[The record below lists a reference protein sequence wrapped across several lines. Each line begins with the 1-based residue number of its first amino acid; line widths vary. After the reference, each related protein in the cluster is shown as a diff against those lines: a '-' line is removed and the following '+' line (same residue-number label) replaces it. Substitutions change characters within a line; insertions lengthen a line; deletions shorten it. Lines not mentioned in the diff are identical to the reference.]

1 MYKNPSQLQEIG
13 SLDGEKLIFEVCP
26 ENQNEKP
33 KLRSSFCT
41 FLFASTSGFFN
52 CGANQSIAI

>member
-1 MYKNPSQLQEIG
+1 MFAHMYERTSQLQG
-13 SLDGEKLIFEVCP
+13 NRNLDGEKLIFKVFP

-33 KLRSSFCT
+33 KLRSIFCT

-52 CGANQSIAI
+52 